1 MSIKKNIAV
10 YSLSVFMALIFA
22 YYAFITSYSFVVW
35 DLGLDRYNS
44 HLGFF
49 SFERI
54 GFFSSETRFLFYVV
68 LLLGFCV
75 GVVKARKISMATLS
89 VKKLKLKLIDY
100 SLTLFVSFIA
110 FSFITAIFCLG
121 SAFINWDQELI
132 FALFSFDNNNAFY
145 HIGDFFRFIY
155 VFIILIVLLSIW
167 ESASKENMDA
177 DPLKKLD

>member
-1 MSIKKNIAV
+1 MNIKKNITV
-10 YSLSVFMALIFA
+10 YSVSIFMALAFA
-22 YYAFITSYSFVVW
+22 YYAFIASYSFVVW

-68 LLLGFCV
+68 LLLAFCV
-75 GVVKARKISMATLS
+75 AVFKAKKISMTTLS
-89 VKKLKLKLIDY
+89 VEKLKLKLVNY
-100 SLTLFVSFIA
+100 SLNLFVSFIA
-110 FSFITAIFCLG
+110 FSFITAIFSLG

-132 FALFSFDNNNAFY
+132 FALFSFDDNNTFY

-167 ESASKENMDA
+167 ESSPREQGYRSTKSI
-177 DPLKKLD
+177 